1 MEATFNDKQVPPT
14 QDEQR
19 RLDNAVRAEKGEQQV
34 GGEAGRQQ
42 VGSTDP
48 SGMFPV
54 MIDVFVPHMLTVHL
68 SIHRV

>member
-48 SGMFPV
+48 SGMFPI
-54 MIDVFVPHMLTVHL
+54 MNSMHL
-68 SIHRV
+68 FHIC